1 MSVDPR
7 FFTLVPHTA
16 GTLADLI
23 GAELRGSPDTLI
35 DGAAPFAEAQ
45 AGDITFLRGEAGD
58 ARPHAGAIVVTQS
71 ALADKLGSAVVTLVV
86 DNPRLAFAW
95 ALTRL
100 VPDTTPGNVM
110 PADAASGLYRNCD
123 IGPGVMLGMDVTIGD
138 GTSIGAGTVIH
149 KGVQIGRNCHIEA
162 NAVLSH
168 CRIGD
173 DVTVQSGA
181 VIGSAGFG
189 FEITDDGP
197 VPLPHVGCV
206 AIGNSV
212 LIGAGSC
219 IDRGTLGQTRIGDQA
234 MLDNLVHVAHNC
246 EIGARAVLTAQIGLA
261 GGAVIGE
268 GAMIGGQ
275 AGIGPSTRVGKGAVV
290 MAQSG
295 VTKDVEDGATVAGF
309 PASDAREMW
318 RERAALRRL
327 LAKSGRKDN

>member
-1 MSVDPR
+1 MSIDTR
-7 FFTLVPHTA
+7 FFTIVPQTA
-16 GTLADLI
+16 AALADII
-23 GAELRGSPDTLI
+23 GAELRGLPDALVE
-35 DGAAPFAEAQ
+35 GAASFGNAK
-45 AGDITFLRGEAGD
+45 AGDITFLRGEADG
-58 ARPHAGAIVVTQS
+58 ARPEAGAIVVTQQ
-71 ALADKLGSAVVTLVV
+71 AQADKLGSAAMALVV
-86 DNPRLAFAW
+86 DNPRLAFAR
-95 ALTRL
+95 ALTHL
-100 VPDTTPGNVM
+100 VPDTSPGSVA
-110 PADAASGLYRNCD
+110 PADTVSGMNKNCD
-123 IGPGVMLGMDVTIGD
+123 IGPGVMLGADVTVGD
-138 GTSIGAGTVIH
+138 GTTIGAGVIIH
-149 KGVQIGRNCHIEA
+149 KGVRIGQNCHIDA
-162 NAVLSH
+162 NVVLSH
-168 CRIGD
+168 CRIGN
-173 DVTVQSGA
+173 DVTVQPGA

-197 VPLPHVGCV
+197 VPLPHVGGV
-206 AIGNSV
+206 EIGSSV
-212 LIGAGSC
+212 LIGAGCC
-219 IDRGTLGQTRIGDQA
+219 IDRGTLGPTRIGDQA

>member
-7 FFTLVPHTA
+7 FFTLVSHTA

-45 AGDITFLRGEAGD
+45 AGDITFLRGEA
-58 ARPHAGAIVVTQS
+58 RPQAGAIVVTQP
-71 ALADKLGSAVVTLVV
+71 ALADKLGSAVVALVV

-110 PADAASGLYRNCD
+110 PANAASGLYRNCD

-206 AIGNSV
+206 EIGNSV
-212 LIGAGSC
+212 LIG
-219 IDRGTLGQTRIGDQA
+219 
-234 MLDNLVHVAHNC
+234 
-246 EIGARAVLTAQIGLA
+246 EIGRA
-261 GGAVIGE
+261 
-268 GAMIGGQ
+268 
-275 AGIGPSTRVGKGAVV
+275 SC
-290 MAQSG
+290 
-295 VTKDVEDGATVAGF
+295 
-309 PASDAREMW
+309 
-318 RERAALRRL
+318 RERV
-327 LAKSGRKDN
+327 